1 MFLQH
6 KSQKTLIEILNI
18 EDLYNP
24 YRQEVLGRCHAGEE
38 LQDPDAFM
46 KSELVFLSGET
57 LPRCWWDAHYRE
69 MSPIAK
75 TAIHV

>member
-6 KSQKTLIEILNI
+6 ASQKTLIEILNI

-24 YRQEVLGRCHAGEE
+24 YRQEILGRCHAGEE
-38 LQDPDAFM
+38 LQDPEFFM

-57 LPRCWWDAHYRE
+57 LPRCWQDAHYRE
-69 MSPIAK
+69 TPAIAIT
-75 TAIHV
+75 TAHV